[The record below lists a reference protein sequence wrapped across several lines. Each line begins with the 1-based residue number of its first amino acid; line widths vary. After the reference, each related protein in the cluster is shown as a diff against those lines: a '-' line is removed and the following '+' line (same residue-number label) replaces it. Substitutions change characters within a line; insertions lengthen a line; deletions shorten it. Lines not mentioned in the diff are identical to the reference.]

1 MNLPSTICMLPWIS
15 LEASPQGTAK
25 PCCLYDD
32 EILDDNGNKY
42 MLAEHGLQEIY
53 QSKSM
58 QNLRQEFLDGKKP
71 AGCFRCW
78 NEEDVGRTS
87 KRQFTQIRLK
97 ELKDQVEYNNL
108 QPDQLWFLDLK
119 LGNICNLKCRICGS
133 WSSSKWAEEEINYVE
148 DLKTPAQKKTHLAYT
163 FLQQGAWPRKS
174 PLFWENLKEL
184 LPNIKYFEF
193 TGGEPWLIQ
202 EHIELLKYAVS
213 QGYSRN
219 IDIHYNTNATQWPQ
233 DLVEIW
239 RDFGRVD
246 IAFSIDNVGD
256 RFEYER
262 YGANWDEANRII
274 DAVHN
279 MQVLYSNITTQLCF
293 TVNIQNVYYLDE
305 LLAWA
310 DTKNFG
316 SVYFNLLQ
324 SPSHMCV
331 SHMTRQ
337 AKELVLNKLKT
348 TFWTSTKYQKEI
360 DSLIRFINSGPG
372 SNGTEFLTKM
382 CITDQYRK
390 QSFLKTHKEMAIAM
404 GYTHNQS

>member
-1 MNLPSTICMLPWIS
+1 MTLPSTICMLPWIS

-32 EILDDNGNKY
+32 EVLDDNGNKY
-42 MLAEHGLQEIY
+42 LLAECSLQEIY
-53 QSKSM
+53 KSNSM
-58 QNLRQEFLDGKKP
+58 QHLRQEFLDGKKP

-87 KRQFTQIRLK
+87 KRMHTQVRLK
-97 ELKDQVEYNNL
+97 ELKNEVDYNNL

-133 WSSSKWAEEEINYVE
+133 WSSSKWAEEEINYVA

-174 PLFWENLKEL
+174 PFFWENLKQL

-202 EHIELLKYAVS
+202 EHIELLKYAVA
-213 QGYSRN
+213 QGYSKN

-233 DLVEIW
+233 DLVEVW

-246 IAFSIDNVGD
+246 VAFSIDNVGN

-262 YGANWDEANRII
+262 YGANWDTANLIV
-274 DAVHN
+274 DSVHS
-279 MQVLYSNITTQLCF
+279 MQFLYPNITTQLCF

-310 DTKNFG
+310 NTKNFG
-316 SVYFNLLQ
+316 SIYFNLLQ

-331 SHMTRQ
+331 SHMTNN
-337 AKELVLNKLKT
+337 AKDLVLNKLKT
-348 TFWTSTKYQKEI
+348 TFWTSNKYQKEI
-360 DSLIRFINSGPG
+360 DSLIKFIESGPG
-372 SNGTEFLTKM
+372 SDGQEFLTKM
-382 CITDQYRK
+382 KITDGYRK
-390 QSFLKTHKEMAIAM
+390 QSFIDTHCEIAQAM
-404 GYTHNQS
+404 GYML

>member
-1 MNLPSTICMLPWIS
+1 MTLPSTICMLPWIS

-53 QSKSM
+53 KSKSM
-58 QNLRQEFLDGKKP
+58 QNLRQEFLNGSKP
-71 AGCFRCW
+71 TGCFRCW

-97 ELKDQVEYNNL
+97 ELKDKVEYNNL

-133 WSSSKWAEEEINYVE
+133 WSSSKWAEEEINYVA

-174 PLFWENLKEL
+174 PLFWENLKQL
-184 LPNIKYFEF
+184 LPDIKYLEF
-193 TGGEPWLIQ
+193 TGGEPFLIQ
-202 EHIELLKYAVS
+202 EHIELLKYAVA
-213 QGYSRN
+213 QGYSKN
-219 IDIHYNTNATQWPQ
+219 IDIHYNTNATQWPE
-233 DLVEIW
+233 DLVTIW

-246 IAFSIDNVGD
+246 IAFSIDNVGA

-262 YGANWDEANRII
+262 YGAKWEYANSII
-274 DAVHN
+274 NAVHN
-279 MQVLYSNITTQLCF
+279 MQLLYPNITTQLCF

-316 SVYFNLLQ
+316 SIYFNLLQ

-331 SHMTRQ
+331 SHMTDN
-337 AKELVLNKLKT
+337 AKNLVLNKLKT
-348 TFWTSTKYQKEI
+348 TFWTSNKYQKEI
-360 DSLIRFINSGPG
+360 DSLIRFIETGPG
-372 SNGTEFLTKM
+372 SDGQEFLTKM
-382 CITDQYRK
+382 KITDEYRK
-390 QSFLKTHKEMAIAM
+390 QSFVDTHCEIAEAM
-404 GYTHNQS
+404 GYAQ

>member
-1 MNLPSTICMLPWIS
+1 MTLPNTICMLPWIS

-32 EILDDNGNKY
+32 EVLDDNGNKY
-42 MLAEHGLQEIY
+42 MLAKHGLQEIY
-53 QSKSM
+53 KSKSM

-87 KRQFTQIRLK
+87 KRMHTQVRLK
-97 ELKDQVEYNNL
+97 ELKNTVDYTNL

-133 WSSSKWAEEEINYVE
+133 WSSSKWAEEEINYVA

-174 PLFWENLKEL
+174 PYFWENLKQL

-202 EHIELLKYAVS
+202 EHIELLKYAVA
-213 QGYSRN
+213 QGYSKN

-246 IAFSIDNVGD
+246 IAFSIDNVGN

-262 YGANWDEANRII
+262 YGANWDTANSIVNSI
-274 DAVHN
+274 HG
-279 MQVLYSNITTQLCF
+279 MQLLYSNITTQLCF

-310 DTKNFG
+310 ETKNFG

-331 SHMTRQ
+331 SHMTEV
-337 AKELVLNKLKT
+337 AKNLVLNKLKT
-348 TFWTSTKYQKEI
+348 TFWKSDKYQKEI
-360 DSLIRFINSGPG
+360 DSLIKFIESGPG
-372 SNGTEFLTKM
+372 SNGQEFLTKM
-382 CITDQYRK
+382 KITDKYRN
-390 QSFLKTHKEMAIAM
+390 QSFIDTHCEIAQAM
-404 GYTHNQS
+404 GYVQ

>member
-1 MNLPSTICMLPWIS
+1 MTVPDTICMLPWIS

-53 QSKSM
+53 KSKSM
-58 QNLRQEFLDGKKP
+58 QNLRQDFLNGNKP

-97 ELKDQVEYNNL
+97 ELKNEVDYNNL

-133 WSSSKWAEEEINYVE
+133 WSSSKWAEEEIKYVKE
-148 DLKTPAQKKTHLAYT
+148 LVTKEQKQTHLAYT

-174 PLFWENLKEL
+174 PLFWENLKQL

-202 EHIELLKYAVS
+202 EHIELLKYAVA
-213 QGYSRN
+213 QGYSKN
-219 IDIHYNTNATQWPQ
+219 IDIHYNTNGTQWPE
-233 DLVEIW
+233 DLVTIW

-262 YGANWDEANRII
+262 YGANWTTANSII
-274 DAVHN
+274 DSVHG
-279 MQVLYSNITTQLCF
+279 MQLLYPNITTQLCF

-324 SPSHMCV
+324 SPNHMCI
-331 SHMTRQ
+331 SHMTGTAQ
-337 AKELVLNKLKT
+337 DLVLTKLKT
-348 TFWTSTKYQKEI
+348 TFWKSDKYQKEI
-360 DSLIRFINSGPG
+360 DSLIRFIESGPG
-372 SNGTEFLTKM
+372 SDGQEFLTKM
-382 CITDQYRK
+382 KITDEYRK
-390 QSFLKTHKEMAIAM
+390 QSFKDTHSDIAIAM
-404 GYTHNQS
+404 GYE

>member
-1 MNLPSTICMLPWIS
+1 MTLPSTICMLPWIS

-32 EILDDNGNKY
+32 EILDDTGNKY
-42 MLAEHGLQEIY
+42 LLAEHGLQEIY
-53 QSKSM
+53 KSKSM

-71 AGCFRCW
+71 VGCFRCW

-87 KRQFTQIRLK
+87 KRMHTQVRLK
-97 ELKDQVEYNNL
+97 ELKNTVDYTNL

-133 WSSSKWAEEEINYVE
+133 WSSSKWAEEEINYVT
-148 DLKTPAQKKTHLAYT
+148 DLKTPEQRKTHLAYT

-174 PLFWENLKEL
+174 PYFWENLKKL
-184 LPNIKYFEF
+184 LPEIKYFEF

-202 EHIELLKYAVS
+202 EHIELLKYAVA
-213 QGYSRN
+213 QGYSKN

-246 IAFSIDNVGD
+246 IAFSIDNVGS

-262 YGANWDEANRII
+262 YGANWDTANLIVNS
-274 DAVHN
+274 VHS
-279 MQVLYSNITTQLCF
+279 MQLLYPNITTQLCF

-316 SVYFNLLQ
+316 SIYFNLLQ
-324 SPSHMCV
+324 SPDHMCV
-331 SHMTRQ
+331 SHMTPV

-348 TFWTSTKYQKEI
+348 TFWTSDKYQKEI
-360 DSLIRFINSGPG
+360 DSLIKFIESGPG
-372 SNGTEFLTKM
+372 TDGKEFLTKM
-382 CITDQYRK
+382 KITDEYRK
-390 QSFLKTHKEMAIAM
+390 QSFVDSHCEIAEAM
-404 GYTHNQS
+404 GYSRA